1 MNVTIRQTTEADL
14 DKILRVQSEAFGYVK
29 EAELTQSLLN
39 DPSAEPR
46 VSLMAYRDN
55 EAVGHILFTACHIA
69 DTSLRISLL
78 APLAVVPCAQKKGV
92 GGKLIEAG
100 LSHLSQAG
108 VDLAFVLGHPEYYP
122 RYGFIPAHTFGLQ
135 APYPIPEQFA
145 DAWMVQ
151 ALSSFKLGSVHGTVV
166 CADALNQPEHWRE

>member
-1 MNVTIRQTTEADL
+1 MSLIIRKTTEADL
-14 DKILRVQSEAFGYVK
+14 DSILRVQSEAFGYVK

-46 VSLMAYRDN
+46 VSLMAYQDDQ
-55 EAVGHILFTACHIA
+55 AVGHILFTACHIA
-69 DTSLRISLL
+69 DTDLQLSLL
-78 APLAVVPCAQKKGV
+78 APLAVIPEAQRMGI

-122 RYGFIPAHTFGLQ
+122 KHGFIPAHTFGLQ

-151 ALSSFKLGSVHGTVV
+151 ALNSTKLGSIQGTVI
-166 CADALNQPEHWRE
+166 CADALNKPEHWRE